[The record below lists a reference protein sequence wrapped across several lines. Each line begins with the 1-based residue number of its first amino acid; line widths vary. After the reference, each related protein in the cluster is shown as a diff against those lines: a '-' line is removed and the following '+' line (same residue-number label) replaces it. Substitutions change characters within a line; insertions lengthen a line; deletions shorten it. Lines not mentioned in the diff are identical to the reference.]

1 MIQIAVAQA
10 VAAQAAI
17 HHHQV
22 AQTQVHQSQRM
33 IIGTKVKGFAN
44 SSSLSISLM

>member
-17 HHHQV
+17 HHQV

-44 SSSLSISLM
+44 SSSLLISLM